1 MLAILKYLILPFAI
15 AHLVFDFGRQNTYI
29 PLAISIVTFYLY
41 VFITLKRMGYFKKIF
56 SKKASIQNEQSQSQT
71 ETPKETAE

>member
-41 VFITLKRMGYFKKIF
+41 VFITLKRMGLHVIF
-56 SKKASIQNEQSQSQT
+56 S
-71 ETPKETAE
+71 